1 MAKYEN
7 LVKFI
12 IDNVGGKEN
21 VENVTHCLTRLRFK
35 LNDDSKVNEEA
46 LKNNKDIITAQ
57 PSGGKYQVVIGTHVG
72 DVYEELLTQLGG
84 KNVTKEEVKEDGS
97 LLNQFTSLI
106 TQTMLPALG
115 FLCASCLISA
125 LSNVLT
131 VAGLI
136 QPGDGAQIL
145 LNAMGNAALT
155 FFPVALGYTSA
166 KAFKM
171 DPFMGMLLGCILV
184 FPGITESI
192 NSGDVL
198 YTLFEG
204 TAFAMPVYKTFFGL
218 PILFPATGYTS
229 TVIPIIFATFFASK
243 VEKFFK
249 KILPAATR
257 SMVLG
262 FFTVGIGAVV
272 TFLVVGPISVVLNNL
287 ISVAVS
293 TLFGKSALLALV
305 VITLIYQPLVIF
317 GLHWP
322 LITVGLINFAAVGSD
337 IIIAAIFPA
346 SFAHLAACLAVYLR
360 TKSQNLKNVA
370 LPAVVSAVFCI
381 IEPSFYGVTLTVK
394 KRFGFCMLAGL
405 VGGVILGLTN
415 SQMYAVTM
423 GAVGFPAFINPATGS
438 LTNMF
443 ICFAAIAVTMAIAFG
458 LTWIT
463 YKPGEDG
470 YEDDTEVSPSSSK

>member
-21 VENVTHCLTRLRFK
+21 VDNVTHCLTRLRFK
-35 LNDDSKVNEEA
+35 LNDESKVNEEA
-46 LKNNKDIITAQ
+46 LKNHKEIITAQ

-72 DVYEELLTQLGG
+72 DVYEELLVQLGG
-84 KNVTKEEVKEDGS
+84 KNEEKEIKEDGS
-97 LLNQFTSLI
+97 LLNKFTSLI
-106 TQTMLPALG
+106 TQIILPALG
-115 FLCASCLISA
+115 FLCASALISA
-125 LSNVLT
+125 LSNILT

-136 QPGDGAQIL
+136 QTGDGAQLL

-155 FFPVALGYTSA
+155 FFPIALGYTSA

-184 FPGITESI
+184 FPGLTESI
-192 NSGDVL
+192 NSGDVI

-204 TAFAMPVYKTFFGL
+204 TGFAMPVYKTFFGL
-218 PILFPATGYTS
+218 PIFFPSTGYTS

-262 FFTVGIGAVV
+262 FFTVSIGAIV
-272 TFLVVGPISVVLNNL
+272 TFLVVGPISVLLNNV
-287 ISVAVS
+287 IGTAIGF
-293 TLFGKSALLALV
+293 LFEKSALLALV

-337 IIIAAIFPA
+337 IIIASIFPA

-370 LPAVVSAVFCI
+370 LPAVVSACFCI

-394 KRFGFCMLAGL
+394 KRFGYCMLAGL
-405 VGGVILGLTN
+405 AGGLILGLTN
-415 SQMYAVTM
+415 SKMYAVTM
-423 GAVGFPAFINPATGS
+423 GVLGFPAFIDPNTGS
-438 LTNMF
+438 LTGMY
-443 ICFAAIAVTMAIAFG
+443 ICFAAIAVTMIIAFA

-470 YEDDTEVSPSSSK
+470 YDDDAEVSPSSSK